1 MLSFSNSER
10 KVCKENLTD
19 EEWESFSNSESK
31 VCKENLTDEE
41 HERLFPKHSKYLF
54 LAYEGNCGGL
64 GNQLFR
70 FASMYGIGKPF
81 GRKPI
86 FKENQNCEKT
96 KAIHESEGNHE
107 IEKLF
112 PVYASQIKYINS
124 TEKQNETFYLRAFSP
139 PFSYDNPQKYAISRI
154 KEKYLKIDGAAFQSF
169 KYFETRRTEIR
180 QIFRIGQK
188 LCKTV
193 DEYKKELFGDDQ
205 SHKFCVYTRR
215 GDFANSAWG
224 SNKDFTEQGIE
235 FGFKYLMGS
244 FKNIS
249 VVLLGENKQFLKD
262 LKINRQ
268 LIANVYLP
276 KAMPRINDLAF
287 SIITCDSLLIT
298 SNTSTWGWWVA
309 YLMPDNATIF
319 YDSKFGKDFPH
330 NRENFLAEWVP
341 IQLINGK
348 MTLD

>member
-1 MLSFSNSER
+1 MLQIFKAKRLSHSES
-10 KVCKENLTD
+10 CKANLTD
-19 EEWESFSNSESK
+19 EEY
-31 VCKENLTDEE
+31 
-41 HERLFPKHSKYLF
+41 ERLFPKHSKYLF

-139 PFSYDNPQKYAISRI
+139 LFAYEDPQKYAISRI
-154 KEKYLKIDGAAFQSF
+154 KEKYLKIDGSAFQSY
-169 KYFETRRTEIR
+169 KYFESRRTEIR
-180 QIFRIGQK
+180 QIFQIGQD
-188 LCKTV
+188 LCKTME
-193 DEYKKELFGDDQ
+193 EYKNELFGDDQ
-205 SHKFCVYTRR
+205 SHKFCVYTRK
-215 GDFANSAWG
+215 GDFSKFTETK
-224 SNKDFTEQGIE
+224 KDFTEQGIE
-235 FGFKYLMGS
+235 FGFKYLMES
-244 FKNIS
+244 FNNIS
-249 VVLLGENKQFLKD
+249 VVLLGEDKQFLKD

-276 KAMPRINDLAF
+276 KVMPRMNDMAF
-287 SIITCDSLLIT
+287 AIKTCDSLLIT
-298 SNTSTWGWWVA
+298 AQSSTFGWWIA

-319 YDSKFGKDFPH
+319 YNSKFGKGVPH
-330 NRENFLAEWVP
+330 TRLNFLAEWVP
-341 IQLINGK
+341 IQLIKGK